1 MIKKSFLLGA
11 IASII
16 AINSV
21 MADTTVTS
29 KQYVDTTRQATI
41 PVAGTNAN
49 TPGSTVVTYTDTAG
63 TIGERGIFNPETD
76 FDLQNNTIAPG
87 HEGDLVTAG
96 IFPDVGRMYNQIR
109 EIQNNMPDF
118 DDLPETT
125 VTYKTCTEWLDGAA
139 HTDQNCILW
148 NLSDKDVYGKCH
160 NDNDCAWLDCTN
172 NPDGRYPSCSTS
184 IGRCL
189 CGGGR

>member
-21 MADTTVTS
+21 FADTIVTS
-29 KQYVDTTRQATI
+29 KSYVDTTRQATI
-41 PVAGTNAN
+41 PASGTNAN
-49 TPGSTVVTYTDTAG
+49 TPGETVVTYTDTAG

-148 NLSDKDVYGKCH
+148 NLTDKDVYGKCRNH
-160 NDNDCAWLDCTN
+160 SDCDWMDSQCTGDSAGTCN
-172 NPDGRYPSCSTS
+172 RDTGKCY
-184 IGRCL
+184 
-189 CGGGR
+189 CGMR